1 MQIAF
6 EHHVWANSALLD
18 VCDSLSEEQLS
29 ESVPAIYGNILDT
42 MRHLIG
48 ADQSYLNVL
57 TGGAVTPRRFDQSA
71 LDLADLRRLAAEH
84 AGAWSALVATAPNT
98 DTDLASSASEGGTVH
113 ATIGVRLAQAIHHG
127 TDHRSQ
133 ICTALTLLGVEPPDI
148 DVWAFG
154 EVAGLGFYDPD
165 EG

>member
-1 MQIAF
+1 MQTALD
-6 EHHVWANSALLD
+6 HHVWANSVLLD
-18 VCDSLSEEQLS
+18 VCDTLDPGQLS
-29 ESVPAIYGNILDT
+29 QPVPAIYGNILDT

-57 TGGAVTPRRFDQSA
+57 TQGAVTPRRLDQST
-71 LDLADLRRLAAEH
+71 LDLTDLRRLAAVH
-84 AGAWSALVATAPNT
+84 TGAWSTLIASAPDT
-98 DTDLASSASEGGTVH
+98 DADLASSASEGGTVH

-133 ICTALTLLGVEPPDI
+133 ICTALTILGVEPPDI
-148 DVWAFG
+148 DVWAYG
-154 EVAGLGFYDPD
+154 ESAGLGFHDPN